1 VSLTQGRRRQEFGV
15 WTAVGAKRLA
25 TLPIHVDIS
34 EYLAFLFKKDSLFI
48 LHIIKVSRWGSSLD
62 IVQKKNSCK
71 SWDFFGELRD
81 YSCSKYKCFLLMTMW
96 LQCCRCGIAVEME
109 EGTEIPIAHSN
120 LSLVLS

>member
-62 IVQKKNSCK
+62 IVQKKIPAK
-71 SWDFFGELRD
+71 
-81 YSCSKYKCFLLMTMW
+81 
-96 LQCCRCGIAVEME
+96 V
-109 EGTEIPIAHSN
+109 GTSSVSYVIIV
-120 LSLVLS
+120 VLSINAFFS